1 MEHHNIR
8 AESLQYLRK
17 IKKYREEGRSIFYM
31 DDNDD
36 DNDDNDDDERENVMI
51 YGIPVTKSESL
62 YEVNNTISKVTG
74 AENFGQDVSVAHRL
88 PSQKG
93 ETMFNLPPLDPF
105 EMKELKLS
113 DGQGRGQVNLTMRD
127 VKLLGLKDAYLQNY
141 SEIFV
146 KWDQDSQIIR
156 NAKLSHEHS
165 LIHPSP
171 TVKEMWKNIN
181 SMGLTKQKSQVE
193 DTKFRLDSLN
203 EHFTFP
209 IPQPI
214 LKEETL
220 FRNYI
225 LILYDFNTGHA
236 SFLFTIP
243 QLTLLG
249 TYNISEYILMLPIS
263 GTGNINITLDNMAIH
278 GYRSLGGPPP
288 LALLLLLSRQLPS
301 LRPLYRCSRQ
311 VLGEIHP
318 IPPAAAILVDKK
330 FTIRYYISKEK
341 INGVDHALLT
351 SSAVHLDSKRM
362 YIHLDNLFDGDK
374 RLGDEIHK
382 LLDENWKE
390 VFYEI
395 TPHIAAS
402 IIEVFTGMMNGI
414 TKQIP
419 YDLLA
424 PETLS

>member
-1 MEHHNIR
+1 
-8 AESLQYLRK
+8 
-17 IKKYREEGRSIFYM
+17 
-31 DDNDD
+31 
-36 DNDDNDDDERENVMI
+36 
-51 YGIPVTKSESL
+51 
-62 YEVNNTISKVTG
+62 
-74 AENFGQDVSVAHRL
+74 
-88 PSQKG
+88 
-93 ETMFNLPPLDPF
+93 MFNLPPLDPF

-141 SEIFV
+141 S
-146 KWDQDSQIIR
+146 
-156 NAKLSHEHS
+156 
-165 LIHPSP
+165 
-171 TVKEMWKNIN
+171 
-181 SMGLTKQKSQVE
+181 
-193 DTKFRLDSLN
+193 
-203 EHFTFP
+203 
-209 IPQPI
+209 
-214 LKEETL
+214 
-220 FRNYI
+220 
-225 LILYDFNTGHA
+225 YDFNTGHA

-263 GTGNINITLDNMAIH
+263 GTGNINITL
-278 GYRSLGGPPP
+278 
-288 LALLLLLSRQLPS
+288 
-301 LRPLYRCSRQ
+301 
-311 VLGEIHP
+311 
-318 IPPAAAILVDKK
+318 VDKK
-330 FTIRYYISKEK
+330 FTIRYYISKGK

-374 RLGDEIHK
+374 RLGDEMHK